1 MRAIS
6 IGLVLAA
13 TVAVAA
19 PGNAQS
25 PEAGSP
31 TVVRAGDEAL
41 TCDQMADEAA
51 TLSAN
56 MGESGGG
63 GLLGRIVGVARV
75 GAAMAVPAAGL
86 AMAGADALAA
96 SSRERQEA
104 KADGD
109 GDRWNYLNGLYA
121 GKGCGEPQEAVIVP
135 TPATAPVAQDP
146 LPAVRPRIRPG
157 SLPN

>member
-109 GDRWNYLNGLYA
+109 RDRWNYLNGLYA